1 METLTAASR
10 RPVSDLRTA
19 ASDREHESNGARLC
33 PACFSDKTNERRHLK
48 DAVRARGHVRAVP
61 CPG

>member
-33 PACFSDKTNERRHLK
+33 PACFSDKTNERRRLK
-48 DAVRARGHVRAVP
+48 DAVRARGHV
-61 CPG
+61 